1 MNIYF
6 SGIGGVG
13 VGPLAE
19 VALDAGYTIS
29 GSDRAPSPVSRQIAD
44 KGVAIDYSQD
54 GSFLR
59 RQHQANPIDWF
70 VYTAALPSN
79 HPELLTAQEL
89 GIKTSKRDEL
99 LAYIIA
105 DKNLKLIAVSGTHGK
120 TTTTSMLIW
129 LFKQLGV
136 SASHLVGTT
145 LSFDQSGKYQPG
157 SEYFIYECDEFDRNF
172 LHFSPYLSL
181 VTSLDY
187 DHPDTYPS
195 ESDYLDAFR
204 QFGTQSD
211 QLIAWQSQHGELF
224 AEHPDAWLLDKPLG
238 IHLAG
243 EHNRH
248 NGSLVLKAIEKLSIE
263 GEAWRALESFP
274 GADRRFERLA
284 TNLYSDYGHHPV
296 EIAATLQMA
305 RELSDHVVLV
315 YQPHQNIRQH
325 EIRESYTRD
334 VFIDAEEIYWLPTYL
349 SREDPSLDILSPR
362 QLTVGIPDAHLIF
375 SELDNS
381 LWSAIEAHLDAGHL
395 VLCMGAGSIDEWVR
409 EKSASRP

>member
-59 RQHQANPIDWF
+59 RQHQANPIDWL
-70 VYTAALPSN
+70 VYTAALPSD
-79 HPELLTAQEL
+79 HPELLAAQEL

-105 DKNLKLIAVSGTHGK
+105 DKNLKLIAVSGPHGK

-136 SASHLVGTT
+136 PASHLVGTT

-172 LHFSPYLSL
+172 LHFSFFL
-181 VTSLDY
+181 
-187 DHPDTYPS
+187 
-195 ESDYLDAFR
+195 
-204 QFGTQSD
+204 
-211 QLIAWQSQHGELF
+211 
-224 AEHPDAWLLDKPLG
+224 
-238 IHLAG
+238 
-243 EHNRH
+243 
-248 NGSLVLKAIEKLSIE
+248 
-263 GEAWRALESFP
+263 
-274 GADRRFERLA
+274 
-284 TNLYSDYGHHPV
+284 
-296 EIAATLQMA
+296 
-305 RELSDHVVLV
+305 
-315 YQPHQNIRQH
+315 
-325 EIRESYTRD
+325 
-334 VFIDAEEIYWLPTYL
+334 
-349 SREDPSLDILSPR
+349 
-362 QLTVGIPDAHLIF
+362 
-375 SELDNS
+375 
-381 LWSAIEAHLDAGHL
+381 
-395 VLCMGAGSIDEWVR
+395 
-409 EKSASRP
+409 